1 MRRRNVVA
9 KPKPHTGGKVP
20 ESGIWRPTNGGKE
33 IAVSEGEIFPPS
45 KGEGTDYKPVRP
57 TK

>member
-1 MRRRNVVA
+1 MA